1 MISEERKPSM
11 NQLDPYRVLG
21 VDPSAS
27 MLDIARARRRLAKLH
42 HPDLAAGDAAAAE
55 MGQINA
61 AWTLLADADA
71 RAAWDRAHGIQSGRV
86 GARPRPITWA
96 EWAYPPPAPHSTS
109 AAGSSGHAAWWVLGA
124 FVLFLIVVVAG
135 GIVST
140 LDRPDGID
148 PAPWLQRNLD
158 R

>member
-1 MISEERKPSM
+1 M
-11 NQLDPYRVLG
+11 NPELDPYRLLG

-27 MLDIARARRRLAKLH
+27 LLDIARARRRLAKLH
-42 HPDLAAGDAAAAE
+42 HPDLAAGDAAAAQ
-55 MGQINA
+55 MGHINA

-71 RAAWDRAHGIQSGRV
+71 RAAWDGAHGLPPG
-86 GARPRPITWA
+86 GGGPRPRPATWT
-96 EWAYPPPAPHSTS
+96 EWAYPAPAPPPRT

-124 FVLFLIVVVAG
+124 FVLFLVVVVAG

-140 LDRPDGID
+140 LDRPEGPD
-148 PAPWLQRNLD
+148 PAPWLQQNLD